1 MTHKGGVILLVRVV
15 SLDEGCRRAEGR
27 AAQAG

>member
-15 SLDEGCRRAEGR
+15 SPDAGCRPAEGR